1 MFQVLLTPY
10 GQTVVS
16 DLICIDQIILLSQ
29 QVDVTEISSSYAAG
43 DSYVVYDKGAKGNLK
58 GTVGNVF
65 IEDLT
70 SEAYNVKTI
79 LFCKVSDSTSIP
91 VCGYSQSTD
100 IISKTSSPISLSIP
114 FDFSNLTNGFTF
126 ASIQAGYAT
135 ASSNSDGLLHLE
147 NPNISSD
154 DSYSVYSKQQV
165 DSLIPTVNNSTIT
178 IKVNNNDEGNTFT
191 TNASSNTSIN
201 LGLATVAVSGS
212 YSDLNNTPTNVSSF
226 TNDSG
231 YLTSSQLKTINS
243 QSLVGTGNIVIQ
255 GGSSGGSGDV
265 NTIESISVNTVVQ
278 TVDSNKNVDI
288 TVPTKVSDLTNDSG
302 FISSYTETDP
312 TVYSWAKASTKP
324 SYDLDEV
331 SDGTTRKLS
340 NYVPTTRKVNNNALS
355 SDITL
360 TLDDVANGSTRKLP
374 TKVSDLT
381 NDTGFVTSSSLPTV
395 NNSTITIKKNS
406 DDEGDSFTTNASSTK
421 TINLGLSTVATS
433 GSYSDLSNKPTI
445 PADTN
450 DLTNSA
456 GFITSSSIPSNYV
469 TTDTTQT
476 ISGDKTFSGNLAC
489 DHISGKFVVSNT
501 AYNFNTA
508 GSLGFETSITSAADN
523 TKVPTSLAVK
533 NYVNSHSGGGGSAS
547 LDYLSL
553 IGQPVTI
560 GEAGEVGVVYQPS
573 SDLQFPHY
581 EQTLNYT
588 SLNSDLETA
597 GWTLASTWKT
607 VGEPYI
613 DNNVILYNG
622 SHLGGSETM
631 YYKTQSTTTACT
643 MAQLEQAIVDS
654 GNSGY
659 TFATNNYNSITLVSG
674 DPGYD
679 SMYNSRN
686 FVYQPSSGKFNVYG
700 TGVESGTV
708 QVPSWMYDAINN
720 NDEYIYDSEH
730 WIFSCGKGF
739 VFSYDA
745 EMMGG
750 NKYRIPQY
758 MYSIGGYDFY
768 NSDGYNGYWHWTD
781 TWNSSTQLPYGGTEE
796 GWFLAIEESVYVA
809 ESGGDMGE
817 GGMAG
822 MASLSETNYYHIFCT
837 NVQLGAFI
845 NHGENS
851 NWYYVPMTGMDG

>member
-10 GQTVVS
+10 GQTATSELV
-16 DLICIDQIILLSQ
+16 CIDEVVLLSQ
-29 QVDVTEISSSYAAG
+29 QIDVTEASSSYAAG
-43 DSYVVYDKGAKGNLK
+43 DSYVIYDKGAKGNLK
-58 GTVGNVF
+58 GTTGNIF

-70 SEAYNVKTI
+70 SETYNAKTI
-79 LFCKVSDSTSIP
+79 LFCVVLNGVNTP
-91 VCGYSQSTD
+91 VCGYSQSTAF
-100 IISKTSSPISLSIP
+100 ISKSSSPISLSIP
-114 FDFSNLTNGFTF
+114 FDFSNLLGGFTF
-126 ASIQAGYAT
+126 AAIQAGYAT
-135 ASSNSDGLLHLE
+135 AAANTDGILHLD
-147 NPNISSD
+147 NPDISAD

-178 IKVNNNDEGNTFT
+178 IKLNSNDTGSSFT
-191 TNASSNTSIN
+191 TNASSDTSIN
-201 LGLATVAVSGS
+201 LGLATVATSGS
-212 YSDLNNTPTNVSSF
+212 YTDLIDKPTNVSSF

-231 YLTSSQLKTINS
+231 YISQIKTINS
-243 QSLVGTGNIVIQ
+243 QSLIGQGNIVIQ
-255 GGSSGGSGDV
+255 GSSGTGGDV
-265 NTIESISVNTVVQ
+265 NTIESISVNNVVQ
-278 TVDSNKNVDI
+278 TVDGNKNVNI
-288 TVPTKVSDLTNDSG
+288 TIPTDTGDLTNNAG

-312 TVYSWAKASTKP
+312 TVSSWAKAVTKP

-331 SDGTTRKLS
+331 SDGTIRKLS
-340 NYVPTTRKVNNNALS
+340 NYVPTTRKINDKALS
-355 SDITL
+355 SDVTL
-360 TLDDVANGSTRKLP
+360 SLDDVANGSTRKLP
-374 TKVSDLT
+374 TNVSDLS
-381 NDTGFVTSSSLPTV
+381 NDTGFITSSSLPTV
-395 NNSTITIKKNS
+395 NNSTITVKKNS
-406 DDEGDSFTTNASSTK
+406 DDVGDSFTTNASSAK

-445 PADTN
+445 PTKVSDLSNDT
-450 DLTNSA
+450 
-456 GFITSSSIPSNYV
+456 GFITSSDLPSNHV

-476 ISGDKTFSGNLAC
+476 ISGNKTFSGSLAC
-489 DHISGKFVVSNT
+489 DNISGKFVVSNT

-560 GEAGEVGVVYQPS
+560 GEVGEVGVVYQPS
-573 SDLQFPHY
+573 SDLSFPHY
-581 EQTLNYT
+581 EQTLNYS

-597 GWTLASTWKT
+597 GWSLVSTWKT

-613 DNNVILYNG
+613 DSNVILYNG

-631 YYKTQSTTTACT
+631 YYKTQSTATACT

-659 TFATNNYNSITLVSG
+659 TFATDNYNSITLTSG

-686 FVYQPSSGKFNVYG
+686 FVYQSSSGKFNVYG

-708 QVPSWMYDAINN
+708 QVTSWMYDAINN
-720 NDEYIYDSEH
+720 SDEYIYDSEH

-739 VFSYDA
+739 VFSDNA

-750 NKYRIPQY
+750 NTYRIPSY
-758 MYSIGGYDFY
+758 MYSIDGYDFY

-796 GWFLAIEESVYVA
+796 GWFLAIEESVYIA

-817 GGMAG
+817 GGAG

-845 NHGENS
+845 NHGENY
-851 NWYYVPMTGMDG
+851 NWYYVPMTGMEG